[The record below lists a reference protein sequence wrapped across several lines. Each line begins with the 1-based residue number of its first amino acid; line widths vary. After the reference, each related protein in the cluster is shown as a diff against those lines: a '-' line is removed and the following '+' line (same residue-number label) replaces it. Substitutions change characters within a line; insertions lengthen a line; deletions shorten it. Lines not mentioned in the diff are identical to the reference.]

1 MEGRPIVTRKKH
13 TKIKVVVTAGPTIE
27 PIDPVRFL
35 SNFSTGEMG
44 YQIARASRDAGFST
58 CLITGPVG
66 MTPPRGVKIIRINTA
81 REMKTN
87 VLREIKGAS
96 CLIMAAAVC
105 DFRPEKVSA
114 AKIKK
119 TGKMTLK
126 LVKNP
131 DILSDVGQRKGLIKI
146 GFALETDRA
155 TANAAGKLTAK
166 KLDLIVLN
174 TKSGSENPF
183 GAGKKNFVLID
194 KRLRSKKLKGVS
206 KASLAHILVSEAERL
221 IG

>member
-1 MEGRPIVTRKKH
+1 MKSRLIATKKKH
-13 TKIKVVVTAGPTIE
+13 PRIKAVVTAGPTVE

-44 YQIARASRDAGFST
+44 YQIARACCEAGFET
-58 CLITGPVG
+58 VLITGPVSVA
-66 MTPPRGVKIIRINTA
+66 PPQGAKTVRVNTA
-81 REMKTN
+81 REMMAN
-87 VLREIKGAS
+87 VLKHIKDAH

-119 TGKMTLK
+119 TARMTLR

-131 DILSDVGQRKGLIKI
+131 DILSEAGKKKGLIKI
-146 GFALETDRA
+146 GFALETGRA
-155 TANAAGKLTAK
+155 VENAIGKLKAK
-166 KLDLIVLN
+166 SLDLIALN
-174 TKSGSENPF
+174 TKCGTENPF
-183 GAGKKNFVLID
+183 GSGKKNFTLID
-194 KRLRSKKLKGVS
+194 REMRVRKLKRIS
-206 KASLAHILVSEAERL
+206 KAHLARELVAEVERL

>member
-1 MEGRPIVTRKKH
+1 MEGHPIVTRKKH
-13 TKIKVVVTAGPTIE
+13 AKKKVVVTAGPTVE
-27 PIDPVRFL
+27 PIDPVRFF

-44 YQIARASRDAGFST
+44 YQIAKACCDAGFET
-58 CLITGPVG
+58 CLITGPVNV
-66 MTPPRGVKIIRINTA
+66 TPPRGVKLVRVNTA
-81 REMKTN
+81 REMRTS
-87 VLREIKGAS
+87 VLREIKGAT

-119 TGKMTLK
+119 TGSLTLR

-155 TANAAGKLTAK
+155 AANAAGKLKAK
-166 KLDLIVLN
+166 KLDL
-174 TKSGSENPF
+174 S
-183 GAGKKNFVLID
+183 A
-194 KRLRSKKLKGVS
+194 
-206 KASLAHILVSEAERL
+206 
-221 IG
+221 